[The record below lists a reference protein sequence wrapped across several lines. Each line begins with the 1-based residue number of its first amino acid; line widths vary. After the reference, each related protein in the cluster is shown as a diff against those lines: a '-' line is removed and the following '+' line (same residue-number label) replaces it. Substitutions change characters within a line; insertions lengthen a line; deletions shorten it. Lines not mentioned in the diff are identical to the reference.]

1 MALLTPT
8 LTPKLTA
15 KHNTPTLQ
23 LIDHSII

>member
-15 KHNTPTLQ
+15 KNNIPALQ
-23 LIDHSII
+23 LIDQSII